1 MLLSS
6 RHHILHVRRQDE
18 LDELQEPQRL
28 ALNQTPSQSVNC
40 KSIMSATLHASSTTL
55 SAIEA
60 AQVIVGVAA
69 APEAVASEA

>member
-6 RHHILHVRRQDE
+6 RHHIIHVRRQDE

-28 ALNQTPSQSVNC
+28 ALNQTPSPSVNC
-40 KSIMSATLHASSTTL
+40 KSMSATLHAWSTTL